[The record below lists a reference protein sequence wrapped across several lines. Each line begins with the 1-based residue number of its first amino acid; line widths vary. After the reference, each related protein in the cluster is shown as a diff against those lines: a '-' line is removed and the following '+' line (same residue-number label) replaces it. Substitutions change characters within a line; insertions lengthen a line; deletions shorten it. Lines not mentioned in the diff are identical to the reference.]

1 MRLRWFIPI
10 ALLLPLSVNA
20 KDPIVGARVATI
32 TIDPRAVTV
41 LHLRPEFEST
51 IHMPEEVTSVI
62 LGSPGEFKAEHNE
75 GEPEYVYV
83 KPITKEAAQS
93 NLLIATKSGQHV
105 AIELV
110 SDGAATTDEAQP
122 IDFLIEYRAARG
134 FLISDD
140 SAPVVP
146 VNTRVKPAGRGVPGG
161 DAANGSP
168 GPSLDEAFRQE
179 QTVNAPRWTKWE
191 DKQIETSIGDIRQ
204 MGNRTMISYSILN
217 NSNQAIEI
225 VPPQIQITGRKA
237 TKNKKREG
245 KGIIS
250 DQLEIRDYK
259 LSATRLEPGARAD
272 GVVVFDRPNFKESTE
287 KLYLQIAQADQVDRP
302 ILIHLPFTPP
312 VATHS
317 K

>member
-1 MRLRWFIPI
+1 MRLRRFIPI
-10 ALLLPLSVNA
+10 ALLFPLSLEA
-20 KDPIVGARVATI
+20 KSPVVGARVATI
-32 TIDPRAVTV
+32 TINPREVTV
-41 LHLRPEFEST
+41 LRLRPEFEST

-62 LGSPGEFKAEHNE
+62 LGSPGQFKAEHNE
-75 GEPEYVYV
+75 GEPDYVYV
-83 KPITKEAAQS
+83 KPITKEAAQT

-105 AIELV
+105 AMELV
-110 SDGAATTDEAQP
+110 SDGAASADETSP
-122 IDFLIEYRAARG
+122 VDFLIEYRAARS

-140 SAPVVP
+140 PSSVALVNAPAKVIE
-146 VNTRVKPAGRGVPGG
+146 RGASEGG
-161 DAANGSP
+161 AAPSSP
-168 GPSLDEAFRQE
+168 LSNMDEAFRQQE
-179 QTVNAPRWTKWE
+179 VVNAPTWTKWE

-204 MGNRTMISYSILN
+204 LGNRTMISYSILN
-217 NSNQAIEI
+217 SSNQAIEI

-237 TKNKKREG
+237 TKKKKREG

-302 ILIHLPFTPP
+302 ILIRLPFTPP
-312 VATHS
+312 IAADI

>member
-1 MRLRWFIPI
+1 MRLRWFILI
-10 ALLLPLSVNA
+10 ALLLPLNLEGMSPV
-20 KDPIVGARVATI
+20 VGARVATI
-32 TIDPRAVTV
+32 TINPREVTV

-105 AIELV
+105 AMELV
-110 SDGAATTDEAQP
+110 SDGAAAADETP
-122 IDFLIEYRAARG
+122 PVDFLIDYRVSRS

-140 SAPVVP
+140 LSPVALLNAPAKVIE
-146 VNTRVKPAGRGVPGG
+146 RGATEGG
-161 DAANGSP
+161 VAHSSP
-168 GPSLDEAFRQE
+168 LSSLDEAFRQE
-179 QTVNAPRWTKWE
+179 EMVNAPRWTKWE

-217 NSNQAIEI
+217 NSNKAIEI

-237 TKNKKREG
+237 TKKKGREG

-259 LSATRLEPGARAD
+259 LSATRLEPGERVD
-272 GVVVFDRPNFKESTE
+272 GTVVFDRPNFKESTE

-312 VATHS
+312 VASDS